1 MSEQGYYRHPSIQG
15 DAVVFVCEDDLW
27 TVAAEGGT
35 ARRLTV
41 GPGRVLWPALSPDG
55 SLLAYI
61 GHDEGSPE
69 VYSMPAAGGEAR
81 RLTYAGASC
90 QGTNWTPDGTRIVF
104 SSNAGQAFAGHYELH
119 AVSPQ
124 GGQVERLPIGPALTL
139 SFDPRPGA
147 GGAVIGRNSSDIAR
161 WKRYRGGQTGDL
173 WIDPDGRGDWRRL
186 IRLAGNL
193 ANPLWLG
200 GRIYFV
206 SDHEGVGNLYS
217 CDLAGEGLRR
227 HTGHEDYF
235 VRHPAT
241 DGRRIVYHAGA
252 DLYLFDPA
260 EEEARPI
267 PIALHSPRVQR
278 KRRFVQPERYLQSY
292 DLHPQGHFL
301 ALVCRGKAF
310 SGGNWEGA
318 MSQHGEPD
326 GVRYRLATWLADG
339 ERLVMVSDAAGEEA
353 LEIHKVEALSGR
365 QEQRRLE
372 GLDIGRADELLP
384 APWGSL
390 DGIERLA
397 LTNHRQELLLVD
409 LAKAEA
415 RVLDQSR
422 HDRITGVAWSPDG
435 RWLAYGFADTAQTS
449 ILKLCRLEDGACFP
463 ITRTVL
469 HDMQPAFDPA
479 GRYLY
484 FLSLR
489 DFAPVYDS
497 LTFDLGFP
505 FGMRPHLITLQADLP
520 SPFQPQPRPLA
531 EGLDEGGEEE
541 APPEGEAGDSTPTGE
556 EEGREEAG
564 SRGGSPSDGGSDA
577 QAPAAGEAPEA
588 LRIDLEGIADRVLA
602 FPVPE
607 GLYGGIA
614 ALEGKVLYSSLP
626 LESPVES
633 GPEPEGP
640 GGGTLE
646 IFDLDSLEERNLVE
660 AGVSDFQVSADFK
673 TLVYR
678 SGHSLRVIKAG
689 EKPPRE
695 GPPGRKSGWVDL
707 GRLRVSVEPHAEWS
721 QMLREAW
728 RLQRDHFWTPDMGGV
743 DWQGAYRRY
752 LPLIARVATRAEFS
766 DLMWELQG
774 ELGTS
779 HAYEMGGDY
788 RPEPRYAQG
797 YLGADF
803 RYDPASRSYVVE
815 RLLRGDLWDEAT
827 GSPLARAG
835 VGVREGDRLLA
846 IDGQALGPDRSPEQ
860 ALVNRAGTE
869 VVLRFAPREEEAV
882 DEDGETGRPEAAQA
896 DAAPPSA
903 ATEVAPPATP
913 EDAPPDQPAADEGDQ
928 AEELQPF
935 YRTVR
940 CLGSDTP
947 ARYRDW
953 VEANRQEV
961 HQASGGRV
969 GYLHIPDMGA
979 SGYAEFYRGFLAEL
993 HRDGLV
999 VDVRY
1004 NSGGHV
1010 SQLILEKLT
1019 RRRLG
1024 YDVQRW
1030 GDPVPYPQESLGG
1043 PLILL
1048 VNEQT
1053 GSDGDMFSHAFK
1065 LLRLGLVVGTRTW
1078 GGVIG
1083 IRPRESFVDG
1093 GIATQPELSM
1103 WFKDVGFSVENQGI
1117 TPDLEVELRPQDH
1130 AAGED
1135 PQLARA
1141 LAELQRQLRE
1151 APPEKPSFGERPK
1164 LPPPGL
1170 PVAG

>member
-1 MSEQGYYRHPSIQG
+1 MSEAGYYRHPSIQG
-15 DAVVFVCEDDLW
+15 DTVVFVCEDDLW

-41 GPGRVLWPALSPDG
+41 GPGRALWPALSPDG
-55 SLLAYI
+55 RLLAYV

-69 VYSMPAAGGEAR
+69 IYSMPAAGGEAR

-90 QGTNWTPDGTRIVF
+90 QGTTWTPDGRRIVF
-104 SSNAGQAFAGHYELH
+104 STNAGQAFAGHYELR
-119 AVSPQ
+119 AVEAE
-124 GGQVERLPIGPALTL
+124 GGPVLPLPLGPALTL
-139 SFDPRPGA
+139 SFDPRPDGG

-173 WIDPDGRGDWRRL
+173 WIDPAGGGDWRRL
-186 IRLAGNL
+186 IRLPGNT
-193 ANPLWLG
+193 ANPLWLAD
-200 GRIYFV
+200 RIYFV

-217 CDLAGEGLRR
+217 CDLGGQDLRR
-227 HTGHEDYF
+227 HTTHADYY
-235 VRHPAT
+235 VRHPAS

-260 EEEARPI
+260 AQAAAPI
-267 PIALHSPRVQR
+267 AIALHSPRVQR

-301 ALVCRGKAF
+301 ALVSRGKAF

-318 MSQHGEPD
+318 MSQHGVPD

-353 LEIHKVEALSGR
+353 LELHRVESLSGR
-365 QEQRRLE
+365 QEERRLD
-372 GLDIGRADELLP
+372 GLDIGRPDELLP
-384 APWGSL
+384 APYGSL

-397 LTNHRQELLLVD
+397 LTNHRQELVLVD
-409 LAKAEA
+409 LEKATA
-415 RVLDQSR
+415 RVLDRSR
-422 HDRITGVAWSPDG
+422 HDRIKGVAWSPDG

-469 HDMQPAFDPA
+469 HDMEPAFDPA

-505 FGMRPHLITLQADLP
+505 FGMRPHLVTLQADLP
-520 SPFQPQPRPLA
+520 SPFQPLPRPLA
-531 EGLDEGGEEE
+531 EGLDDAADEE
-541 APPEGEAGDSTPTGE
+541 APPESEGEGGEAEGDAGPPRPAGGPGDAGTGVDP
-556 EEGREEAG
+556 AG
-564 SRGGSPSDGGSDA
+564 G
-577 QAPAAGEAPEA
+577 PAAEAAPEP

-607 GLYGGIA
+607 GLYGSIA
-614 ALEGKVLYSSLP
+614 ALEGKVLYSTFP
-626 LESPVES
+626 LESPVDTGAET
-633 GPEPEGP
+633 EGP
-640 GGGTLE
+640 GGGALE
-646 IFDLDSLEERNLVE
+646 LFDLEGLEERNLVE
-660 AGVSDFQVSADFK
+660 AGVSDFQVSADLK

-678 SGHSLRVIKAG
+678 SGHGLRVIKAG

-707 GRLRVSVEPHAEWS
+707 GRLRVSVDPHAEWT

-728 RLQRDHFWTPDMGGV
+728 RLQRDHFWSPDMGGV
-743 DWQGAYRRY
+743 DWQGAYLRY

-803 RYDPASRSYVVE
+803 RHDPERGGYRVE

-835 VGVREGDRLLA
+835 VGVRVGDRLLA
-846 IDGQALGPDRSPEQ
+846 IDGQALGPERSPEQ
-860 ALVNRAGTE
+860 ALVNRAGAE
-869 VVLRFAPREEEAV
+869 VVLRFAPGEEE
-882 DEDGETGRPEAAQA
+882 EPEPGRAADPEGSGQP
-896 DAAPPSA
+896 DRSHPSHGA
-903 ATEVAPPATP
+903 HASYRSAGSDAPPASLP
-913 EDAPPDQPAADEGDQ
+913 EPS
-928 AEELQPF
+928 PF
-935 YRTVR
+935 YCTVR
-940 CLGSDTP
+940 CLSSETP

-953 VEANRQEV
+953 VEANRRQV
-961 HQASGGRV
+961 HEATGGRV

-979 SGYAEFYRGFLAEL
+979 TGYAEFYRGFLAEL

-1117 TPDLEVELRPQDH
+1117 TPDLEVEVRPQDH
-1130 AAGED
+1130 AAGRD
-1135 PQLARA
+1135 PQLERA
-1141 LAELQRQLRE
+1141 LEEIQRQLRE
-1151 APPEKPSFGERPK
+1151 APPERPSFGEGPR
-1164 LPPPGL
+1164 LPPPDL
-1170 PVAG
+1170 PEMPA